1 MKETEIL
8 VKAPLQ
14 LKSNSEVSPFVKWA
28 GGKRWLASGIAH
40 EFARLP
46 NVKRYIEPFLG
57 GGAAFFSIQPSNC
70 VLSDLNSELI
80 NTYQVIQE
88 NPKEVTGRLK
98 KLHNKHSES
107 FYYQMRASRPTSRLG
122 RAMRFLYL
130 NRTCWNGLYRV
141 NLKGEFNV
149 PIGSKVKVYDPE
161 EDFFQISTALGNA
174 KIICGDFEKT
184 LSIAGKGDFVYV
196 DPPYTV
202 KHNLNGFIKYND
214 KIFQWEDQVRLS
226 NAIIKAHSRGAYV
239 LLSNA
244 DHESVR
250 ELYSEIFHVRS
261 VYRKSILAADPSKRG
276 PTSEI
281 LVSNYE
287 HR

>member
-1 MKETEIL
+1 MKDTVICI
-8 VKAPLQ
+8 KASIQITQPP
-14 LKSNSEVSPFVKWA
+14 KTNPFVKWA
-28 GGKRWLASGIAH
+28 GGKRWLSSAIAK
-40 EFARLP
+40 EYATLP

-57 GGAAFFSIQPSNC
+57 GGAAFFSIQPSSC

-80 NTYQVIQE
+80 NVYQVVQE
-88 NPKEVTGRLK
+88 NPKEITRRLRK
-98 KLHNKHSES
+98 IHNYHSES
-107 FYYQMRASRPTSRLG
+107 FYYQMRSSRPTSRLS
-122 RAMRFLYL
+122 RAVRFLYL

-149 PIGSKVKVYDPE
+149 PIGSKTKVYDPD
-161 EDFFQISTALGNA
+161 EDFFRISTALGNA
-174 KIICGDFEKT
+174 EIRCTDFEKT
-184 LSIAGKGDFVYV
+184 LSIAGKGDFVYI

-214 KIFQWEDQVRLS
+214 KIFLWEDQVRLS
-226 NAIIKAHSRGAYV
+226 NAIVNAHHRGAFI

-250 ELYSEIFHVRS
+250 ELYSEIFHIRS
-261 VYRKSILAADPSKRG
+261 VYRKSILAADPLKRG

-287 HR
+287 SR